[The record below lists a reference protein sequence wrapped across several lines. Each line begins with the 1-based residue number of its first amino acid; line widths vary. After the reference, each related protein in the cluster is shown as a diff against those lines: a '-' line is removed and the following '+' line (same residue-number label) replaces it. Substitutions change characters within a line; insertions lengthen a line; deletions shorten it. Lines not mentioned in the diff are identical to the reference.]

1 MDIKK
6 LDHKDLRLYIL
17 NKKSDEDYAFI
28 KKHSEKIF
36 EILKTTYDQIG
47 GCYNYKTPKKMLE
60 MASRYKIIMNEKQEI
75 FGVATYRHFIK
86 DDSYKC
92 ILIGRNFDL
101 DENDSKISLQWII
114 KSDIINWKK
123 LYWIEA
129 YDAVD
134 HWENK
139 YGAFKIPAVYAADI
153 LGNLDIKL
161 DDKDEYTYY
170 RHIPGIEEPQPKI
183 MFGVDR
189 KDTLEKL
196 LLGEKYSDYE
206 KYVQELFDGKIH
218 NSLYESK
225 ITKFDEFR
233 YEAVLRTMD
242 FIEDRYDDQHEF
254 RNVSTDLYDVLKLV
268 CKETH
273 SLINSQN
280 ISEEDKEEL
289 KFKYEICK
297 KITQKANVIIPYKLF
312 EKQEETTF

>member
-1 MDIKK
+1 MDIKR

-36 EILKTTYDQIG
+36 EILKTTYDKIG

-60 MASRYKIIMNEKQEI
+60 MASRYKIVMNEKQEI

-101 DENDSKISLQWII
+101 DENDSKISVQWII

-129 YDAVD
+129 YDAVG

-139 YGAFKIPAVYAADI
+139 YGAFKIPAVYATDI

-170 RHIPGIEEPQPKI
+170 RQIPGIEEPQPKI
-183 MFGVDR
+183 MFGVDS

-233 YEAVLRTMD
+233 YEAVLRTLD
-242 FIEDRYDDQHEF
+242 FIEDRYDEQEQF
-254 RNVSTDLYDVLKLV
+254 RNVSPKTLEIMKSLCRETKKILASNKL
-268 CKETH
+268 
-273 SLINSQN
+273 S
-280 ISEEDKEEL
+280 SEEKKEL
-289 KFKYEICK
+289 KPIYKNCLE
-297 KITQKANVIIPYKLF
+297 ITQKANVIIPYKLF